1 MLSTSSRHKL
11 LVPFLT
17 AGYPTLDGTLKL
29 TETAI
34 AAGADII
41 EIGVP
46 FSDPLADGPEI
57 QHSSH
62 VALQNG
68 ITLLKVLELVERIR
82 TSTSIPIILMGYYN
96 PIVAFG
102 ASRFLRAAKK
112 SGVDGL
118 IIPDL
123 PIEEASVLRTQM
135 SEVDL
140 SAVFLVAPTS
150 PDKRIKLIDHSCSD
164 FVYAVTVAGVTGTGK
179 KFDESTESYLHHL
192 RQVLK
197 KPFVA
202 GFGISSAPTARRM
215 SEYAD
220 GVVIGSALIRI
231 LREATSFKEGRAKV
245 GNLLAAVRREM

>member
-1 MLSTSSRHKL
+1 MPSRRRL

-17 AGYPTLDGTLKL
+17 AGYPTLDGTVKL
-29 TETAI
+29 TETAV

-68 ITLLKVLELVERIR
+68 ITVMKVLELVERIR

-96 PIVAFG
+96 PIIAFDV
-102 ASRFLRAAKK
+102 SRFLRAAKK
-112 SGVDGL
+112 CGVDGL

-123 PIEEASVLRTQM
+123 PVEEASDLRGQM
-135 SEVDL
+135 SDLSL

-150 PDKRIKLIDHSCSD
+150 PDRRIKLIDRSCSD

-179 KFDESTESYLHHL
+179 KFDKTTASYLRHL
-192 RQVLK
+192 KQVLK

-220 GVVIGSALIRI
+220 GVVIGSALIRV
-231 LREATSFKEGRAKV
+231 LREASSFEDGQTKV
-245 GNLLAAVRREM
+245 WRLLSAVRREI